1 MNLNE
6 YYEIA
11 KQFDRT
17 PKGKHLDH
25 YVLGVA
31 SEMCEFEEAVTKH
44 NQDEETGDYIWF
56 AMMYAKWR
64 GIDVY
69 TYDLNKTYDTT
80 FGLLEEILSSAKR
93 VSVFGKE
100 KYFERLDYA
109 MLYELRM
116 AIQYDPKE
124 LERLCKM
131 NIEKLSNRSENN
143 GLENPENRDF
153 VAETKI
159 LKKGGDE

>member
-6 YYEIA
+6 YYEIV

-17 PKGKHLDH
+17 PKGRELDH
-25 YVLGVA
+25 FVYGVA
-31 SEMCEFEEAVTKH
+31 SEILEFKLAETKH
-44 NQDEETGDYIWF
+44 NQDEEIGDKVWF
-56 AMMYAKWR
+56 CMMYAKWR
-64 GIDVY
+64 GIDIY
-69 TYDLNKTYDTT
+69 EYDLNKEFDTYYE
-80 FGLLEEILSSAKR
+80 LLEEILSCAKR
-93 VSVFGKE
+93 VSVFGKD

-109 MLYELRM
+109 MLYQLRM
-116 AIQYDPKE
+116 LIEYGPTE

-159 LKKGGDE
+159 LKAENE